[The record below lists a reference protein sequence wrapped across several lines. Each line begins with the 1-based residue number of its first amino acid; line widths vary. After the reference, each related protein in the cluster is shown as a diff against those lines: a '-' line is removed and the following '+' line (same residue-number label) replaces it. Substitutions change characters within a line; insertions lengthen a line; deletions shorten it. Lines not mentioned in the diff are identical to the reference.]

1 MIIGFSG
8 SFGSGKTTRA
18 QYLSRKLDSMGK
30 EYYFTN
36 FANSLKKMVAQHFD
50 KSFEQF
56 NTTSGKS
63 EICPRYSVT
72 YGKVLQMYGQGMR
85 NIDKDYW
92 IHELEKEVSKKDNCI
107 IIIGDVRY
115 QNELDWIKSKGGHV
129 FKKMGIRPAS
139 IAGRDINHESEKE
152 LTGYSMIFPFKTS
165 VEEDIDLILK
175 LVV

>member
-18 QYLSRKLDSMGK
+18 QYLSQKLDCLGK
-30 EYYFTN
+30 DYYFTN
-36 FANSLKKMVAQHFD
+36 FAGSLKKMVANHLETSIS
-50 KSFEQF
+50 KF

-63 EICPRYSVT
+63 EICPKYGVT

-85 NIDKDYW
+85 NIDPNFWIDKLESEIGDDKDT
-92 IHELEKEVSKKDNCI
+92 V

-115 QNELDWIKSKGGHV
+115 QNELDWIKTKGGFV
-129 FKKMGIRPAS
+129 FKKMGMRPIS
-139 IAGRDINHESEKE
+139 IAGRDLNHESEKD
-152 LTGYSMIFPFKTS
+152 LTGFHMIFPSNTS

-175 LVV
+175 LIL